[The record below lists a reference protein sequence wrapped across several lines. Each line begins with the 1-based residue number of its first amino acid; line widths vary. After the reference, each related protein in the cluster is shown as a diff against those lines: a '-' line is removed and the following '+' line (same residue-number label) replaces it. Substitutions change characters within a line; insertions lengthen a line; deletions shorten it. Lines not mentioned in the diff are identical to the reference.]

1 MTIKSKKEMS
11 RGIEID
17 TTGPAGN
24 AYALIGT
31 AMDYAKQ
38 LGRDPDAIAERM
50 KSGDY
55 DNLLR
60 VFDEELGEYITLITN

>member
-1 MTIKSKKEMS
+1 MTIIKKKELS

-17 TTGPAGN
+17 LTGPAGN

-38 LGRDPDAIAERM
+38 LGRDPEAIAERM

-55 DNLLR
+55 DNLVQ
-60 VFDEELGEYITLITN
+60 VFDDEFGDIVTLLR

>member
-1 MTIKSKKEMS
+1 MTIRKKNELS
-11 RGIEID
+11 RSIVID
-17 TTGPAGN
+17 LTGPAGN
-24 AYALIGT
+24 AYTLIGT

-55 DNLLR
+55 ENLVQVFDDEFGDLITLLR
-60 VFDEELGEYITLITN
+60 